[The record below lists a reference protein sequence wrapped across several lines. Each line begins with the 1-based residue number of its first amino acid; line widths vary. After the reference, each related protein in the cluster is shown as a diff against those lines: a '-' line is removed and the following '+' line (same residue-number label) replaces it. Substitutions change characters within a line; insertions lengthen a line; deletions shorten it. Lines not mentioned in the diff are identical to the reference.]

1 MGNRDGGEH
10 ALRYRRIL
18 VCSCIRGS
26 TIPRVGEGRSR
37 LLCLHYQLL
46 TFRRWKE
53 TEKGGEGKD
62 GSIPLQEARMFNRP
76 ISWNVDELSYSA
88 LVWLMSGG
96 RCTSISFSLIFPCMA
111 LVLVSDDRLSYRCRL
126 STHSPAGVL
135 LTSQS
140 YPRYKNSAR
149 IPNT

>member
-1 MGNRDGGEH
+1 MGNREGGEH

-18 VCSCIRGS
+18 VCSRIRGS

-53 TEKGGEGKD
+53 IEKGVEGKD
-62 GSIPLQEARMFNRP
+62 GSIPLQEARMFNRLM
-76 ISWNVDELSYSA
+76 SRNADELSYSA

-96 RCTSISFSLIFPCMA
+96 RCTSISFSFLFLLFALIYVWRWYWFLMIVYLTDPGYQ
-111 LVLVSDDRLSYRCRL
+111 R
-126 STHSPAGVL
+126 TPL
-135 LTSQS
+135 LASF
-140 YPRYKNSAR
+140 
-149 IPNT
+149 